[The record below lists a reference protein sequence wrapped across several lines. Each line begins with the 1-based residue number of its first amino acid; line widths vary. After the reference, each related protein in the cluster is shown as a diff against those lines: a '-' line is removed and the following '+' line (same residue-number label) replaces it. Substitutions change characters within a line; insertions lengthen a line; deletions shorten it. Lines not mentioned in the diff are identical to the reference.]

1 MAEYK
6 LVMPK
11 MGESVFE
18 ATILTW
24 LKKPGD
30 KVAQDETVLEVA
42 TDKVDSDV
50 PSPVEGVVKQLF
62 FDEGDTVEVG
72 KVLAII
78 DTDQDFDQPD
88 IAIEEEQG
96 ESTQDTEPEIEQE
109 EVASPVE
116 EVEKTV
122 VQAKEAVKPI
132 INQQNQSSSKYFS
145 PLVLNIA
152 QTEGISLGELDKIN
166 GSGKEGRV
174 TKEDILDYLKNRGK
188 VTSTAKKETA
198 SPAPEAKSPTPPST
212 PKTPISIGRND
223 EVIEMDR
230 MRKLIANHMVNS
242 INTSAHVSSFVEA
255 DLTNVVLWRNKH
267 KNAFEKREGF
277 KLSFMPIFV
286 EAITH
291 AIMEFPMIN
300 VSVDGDKIIRKVNI
314 NVGVAT
320 ALPSGNLIVPVI
332 KNADQKSLVGI
343 AREMNDIVVRARQ
356 NQLRPDDTQGGTYTI
371 SNIGTFGNIIGTPI
385 INQPQVAIMAVGSI
399 TKKPAVLETAQ
410 GDVIAIRHK
419 MYLSHTY
426 DHRVVDGMLGGM
438 FVKYVGDYLEK
449 WDMNREV

>member
-11 MGESVFE
+11 MGESVIE

-30 KVAQDETVLEVA
+30 KVAVDETILEVA

-50 PSPVEGVVKQLF
+50 PSPVEGIITKLLF
-62 FDEGDTVEVG
+62 EEGETVEVG
-72 KVLAII
+72 KVLALIE
-78 DTDQDFDQPD
+78 TEQVVEQP
-88 IAIEEEQG
+88 AIEVETPVIEEKFI
-96 ESTQDTEPEIEQE
+96 EPPIEEPPVKVIEASIEQ
-109 EVASPVE
+109 
-116 EVEKTV
+116 
-122 VQAKEAVKPI
+122 AKSSVDT
-132 INQQNQSSSKYFS
+132 NQTSNRYYS
-145 PLVLNIA
+145 PLVMNIA
-152 QTEGISLGELDKIN
+152 QTEGISMAELSGIS

-174 TKEDILDYLKNRGK
+174 TKEDMLAYLKNRSTSSIPKSVSQPIQAEQK
-188 VTSTAKKETA
+188 VV
-198 SPAPEAKSPTPPST
+198 SPKVAAPSVAKSV
-212 PKTPISIGRND
+212 ISRTD

-230 MRKLIANHMVNS
+230 MRKLIANHMIHS
-242 INTSAHVSSFVEA
+242 KQTSAHVSSFVEA
-255 DLTNVVLWRNKH
+255 DLTNVVLWRNKQ
-267 KNAFEKREGF
+267 KDAFLKREGF

-286 EAITH
+286 EAITQ
-291 AIMEFPMIN
+291 AIKEFPMIN
-300 VSVDGDKIIRKVNI
+300 VSVDGDKIIKKSNI

-332 KNADQKSLVGI
+332 KNADQQSLVGI
-343 AREMNDIVVRARQ
+343 ARTMNDIVVRAR
-356 NQLRPDDTQGGTYTI
+356 NNKLKPDDTQDGTYTI

-399 TKKPAVLETAQ
+399 TKKPAVLETPQ

-438 FVKYVGDYLEK
+438 LVKFVGDYLEN
-449 WDMNREV
+449 WNMQRDI

>member
-50 PSPVEGVVKQLF
+50 PSPIEGVIKQLL

-78 DTDQDFDQPD
+78 DTDQDFEQPD
-88 IAIEEEQG
+88 IAIEEKQDDTIQDD
-96 ESTQDTEPEIEQE
+96 ESEIEEQA
-109 EVASPVE
+109 VSPVE

-132 INQQNQSSSKYFS
+132 TNQQNQSSSKYFS

-188 VTSTAKKETA
+188 GTAATSKEAA